1 LKGIKLLTA
10 QTPKRLKLR
19 RTKSFKR
26 VEILCGARPFK
37 LEHQNGQTENNHV
50 PKFSKPTSHE
60 PLLVHPSPMARVYQN
75 RPIS

>member
-1 LKGIKLLTA
+1 MKGDINLVALKGLYSSIA
-10 QTPKRLKLR
+10 QTPLPKRLKLR

-50 PKFSKPTSHE
+50 PKSKPTS
-60 PLLVHPSPMARVYQN
+60 S
-75 RPIS
+75 